1 MPEPRVLVITS
12 DYGLLEA
19 ATTALARTAGVH
31 AAYSH
36 LDALYALR
44 KGSFDALVVDAALQ
58 DRASGEATYSLLSR
72 LDKCPPL
79 VVQLPEEGWG
89 PPASDGCQLVTR
101 GDTAALRRA
110 LKRALRLRPDTGELS
125 TTAPLP
131 ATNAVWRSDELET
144 FFTLSRSLTE
154 VLDLSEVLNRVVEAA
169 RSLTRAEQG
178 MILLPDGETDQLYL
192 RARVGIDT
200 DTARNFRV
208 RTQDTLAGLAFQR
221 GEPVMIGARG
231 PQKVKTEYFVNA
243 LLYVPILLKGRP
255 IGVLGVSNRTTND
268 TFEPRDQELLG
279 HLAAYAAI
287 AIENARVHGLSVKR
301 ARELKA
307 LVDASEEINA
317 TLMLDRTLLTVCSQ
331 MMRLLGAK
339 HAEICEVDP
348 TARQLHTLARHRQV
362 LFPRDREPRIPIR
375 AIPGLAKACQTR
387 TVLRLE
393 RPGAEAE
400 VAAHLRRVAA
410 SSLFIV
416 PLASNAQTVG
426 ALLCYSVQ
434 PAPPIAEQTVARV
447 RQLGMEMFFA
457 AAQDGERAQRRLLS
471 LADEVVQQVGG
482 NWVQFGLLDGESFRL
497 MLDAG
502 SAAWLHGE
510 SPVLDLGSGP
520 EAIAYFQRPG
530 PVMLTRESAPGVP
543 PWFESTAMRTL
554 LGFPLALRGMG
565 IGFVLLGDFDALSPY
580 EEREIDLGRALAGQA
595 GTAIENA
602 RLLHDLENSL
612 RELKGTQDRLIQAER
627 LSAMGELAA
636 TVAHQINN
644 PLTTIIVDTELLLE
658 GNQASEPVRESLESI
673 MRAGKRA
680 KGVVRRLLATART
693 APTPDAMEPV
703 QVVTTIEETLSLV
716 RPHFAREHIEVV
728 AGFPDGEL
736 PPVMAAP
743 GELDDVW
750 LNLLL
755 NAHDAVVGREN
766 ARIIIEV
773 SFVPGDSVITVYV
786 RDNGSGIPAELIEAI
801 FKPFFTTKPMGHG
814 TGLGLHFCRQV
825 IDRVGGLIT
834 VESHAETGT
843 LFTVKLPVAK
853 EEMAP

>member
-1 MPEPRVLVITS
+1 MPEPRVLVMTS

-19 ATTALARTAGVH
+19 TTSALMRTAGVH
-31 AAYSH
+31 SAFSH
-36 LDALYALR
+36 LDAIYAVR
-44 KGSFDALVVDAALQ
+44 KGDFDALVVDATLR
-58 DRASGEATYSLLSR
+58 DRATGEPTYSLLSR
-72 LDKCPPL
+72 LDQCPPL

-101 GDTAALRRA
+101 GDAPALRRA

-131 ATNAVWRSDELET
+131 PASAVWRSEEVET

-178 MILLPDGETDQLYL
+178 MILLPDGESDQLYL

-208 RTQDTLAGLAFQR
+208 RTQDTLAGLAFQS
-221 GEPVMIGARG
+221 GEPVMIGASG

-243 LLYVPILLKGRP
+243 LIYVPILLKDRP

-268 TFEPRDQELLG
+268 TFELRDQELLG

-287 AIENARVHGLSVKR
+287 AIENARVHGQSVKR

-317 TLMLDRTLLTVCSQ
+317 TLLLERTLLTVCRQ
-331 MMRLLGAK
+331 MMRLLGTR
-339 HAEICEVDP
+339 HAQIVEFDP
-348 TARQLHTLARHRQV
+348 STSQLRTLAQNRQV
-362 LFPRDREPRIPIR
+362 LYPHDREPRVPLRSIP
-375 AIPGLAKACQTR
+375 ALAKACQTR
-387 TVLRLE
+387 AVLRLE
-393 RPGAEAE
+393 RPGADTE
-400 VAAHLRRVAA
+400 VTAHLREAGA
-410 SSLFIV
+410 SMLMIV
-416 PLASNAQTVG
+416 PLAGNAQTIGV
-426 ALLCYSVQ
+426 LLCYAVQ
-434 PAPPIAEQTVARV
+434 PAPPTAEETVARV
-447 RQLGMEMFFA
+447 RQLGMEMIFA
-457 AAQDGERAQRRLLS
+457 AAQEGERAQRRLLA

-482 NWVQFGLLDGESFRL
+482 DWVQFGLLEGESVRL
-497 MLDAG
+497 LLDAG
-502 SAAWLHGE
+502 AAAWLEGE
-510 SPVLDLGSGP
+510 APVLDLSAAQ
-520 EAIAYFQRPG
+520 ETALHFQRPG
-530 PVMLTRESAPGVP
+530 PVVLTRESSSGAPV
-543 PWFESTAMRTL
+543 WFESTAMRTL
-554 LGFPLALRGMG
+554 IAYPLALRGTG
-565 IGFVLLGDFDALSPY
+565 NGFVLLGDLDAPSAF
-580 EEREIDLGRALAGQA
+580 EDREIDLGRALAGQA

-602 RLLHDLENSL
+602 RLLHDLESSL
-612 RELKGTQDRLIQAER
+612 SELKGTQARLIQAER

-658 GNQASEPVRESLESI
+658 SDQVAEPVRESLESI

-680 KGVVRRLLATART
+680 KGVVRRLLATARN
-693 APTPDAMEPV
+693 APAQEALEPV
-703 QVVTTIEETLSLV
+703 QVVTTIEDTLSLV
-716 RPHFAREHIEVV
+716 RPHFAREHIEVI
-728 AGFPDGEL
+728 AGFPDGDM
-736 PPVMAAP
+736 PPVLSAP

-755 NAHDAVVGREN
+755 NAHDAIVGREN
-766 ARIIIEV
+766 PRIVIEV
-773 SFVPGDSVITVYV
+773 SFLPGDSVITVYV
-786 RDNGSGIPAELIEAI
+786 RDNGPGIPPALTEEI
-801 FKPFFTTKPMGHG
+801 FKPFFTTKPVGHG

-825 IDRVGGLIT
+825 IDRVGGLIA

-843 LFTVKLPVAK
+843 LFTVKLPVDK
-853 EEMAP
+853 GEMAT

>member
-1 MPEPRVLVITS
+1 MPEPRVLVVTS

-19 ATTALARTAGVH
+19 ATTILARTAGVH

-36 LDALYALR
+36 LDALYAMR
-44 KGSFDALVVDAALQ
+44 KSAFDALVVDAELQ
-58 DRASGEATYSLLSR
+58 DRATGEATYSVLSH
-72 LDKCPPL
+72 LDHSPAL

-89 PPASDGCQLVTR
+89 PPAGDGYHLVTR
-101 GDTAALRRA
+101 GDLPALRRA
-110 LKRALRLRPDTGELS
+110 LARALRLRPDVGEPS

-131 ATNAVWRSDELET
+131 ATKAVWRSDEVET
-144 FFTLSRSLTE
+144 FFALSRSLTE

-169 RSLTRAEQG
+169 RSLTHAEQG
-178 MILLPDGETDQLYL
+178 MILLPDGEADQLYL
-192 RARVGIDT
+192 RARIGIDT
-200 DTARNFRV
+200 DTAKNFRV

-221 GEPVMIGARG
+221 GEPVMIGASG

-243 LLYVPILLKGRP
+243 LIYVPILLKGRP

-287 AIENARVHGLSVKR
+287 AIENARIHGQSVKR

-307 LVDASEEINA
+307 LVDAGEEINA
-317 TLMLDRTLLTVCSQ
+317 SLLLDRTFLTVCRQ
-331 MMRLLGAK
+331 MMRLLGPQ
-339 HAEICEVDP
+339 HAEIVQFDP
-348 TARQLHTLARHRQV
+348 AAQQLQTWARHRQV
-362 LFPRDREPRIPIR
+362 LFPRDHEPRIPLR
-375 AIPGLAKACQTR
+375 SLPGLAKSCQTR
-387 TVLRLE
+387 AILRLE
-393 RPGAEAE
+393 RPGAEPE
-400 VAAHLRRVAA
+400 VAAYLHSMAA
-410 SSLFIV
+410 STLIIV
-416 PLASNAQTVG
+416 PLASNAQAVG
-426 ALLCYSVQ
+426 ALLCYAVQ
-434 PAPPIAEQTVARV
+434 PAPPLAEQTVARV
-447 RQLGMEMFFA
+447 RQLGMEMIFA
-457 AAQDGERAQRRLLS
+457 AAQEGERAQRRLLA
-471 LADEVVQQVGG
+471 LADEVVQQAGG
-482 NWVQFGLLDGESFRL
+482 NWVQFGLIDGDSFRL

-502 SAAWLHGE
+502 TAAWVQGE
-510 SPVLDLGSGP
+510 QPVLDLRSAP
-520 EAIAYFQRPG
+520 EVAAQLQRPE
-530 PVMLTRESAPGVP
+530 PVMLAHDSPAGLPA
-543 PWFESTAMRTL
+543 WFELTAMRSL
-554 LGFPLALRGMG
+554 LAFPLALRGG
-565 IGFVLLGDFDALSPY
+565 GPGFVLLGDLDALSSY
-580 EEREIDLGRALAGQA
+580 DEREIDLGRALAGQA

-602 RLLHDLENSL
+602 HLLHDLENSL
-612 RELKGTQDRLIQAER
+612 RELKGAQTRLIQAER

-658 GNQASEPVRESLESI
+658 GDQASDPVRESLESI

-693 APTPDAMEPV
+693 APAAEALEPV
-703 QVVTTIEETLSLV
+703 QVVSTIEDTLSLV
-716 RPHFAREHIEVV
+716 RPHFAREHIEV
-728 AGFPDGEL
+728 AAAFPEVDL
-736 PPVMAAP
+736 PPVLAAP

-755 NAHDAVVGREN
+755 NAHDAVVTREN
-766 ARIIIEV
+766 PRIAVEV
-773 SFVPGDSVITVYV
+773 SWRPGDSVITVYV
-786 RDNGSGIPAELIEAI
+786 RDNGSGVSSELMEEI

-853 EEMAP
+853 EELAL